1 MNSEIRLQKAR
12 SNRPPRE
19 SRPDIPE
26 PPVASD
32 RPVRPGSAAAK
43 AEAAPSAGDPGA
55 AAEPLAEGDA
65 IRLNVFLQRH
75 GIASRRKADAMILG
89 GQVRIN
95 RKVVTTLG
103 TRVQPGDR
111 VSVNGRVLKAETP
124 ILTYLF
130 NKPDLCLTTRKDS
143 RRRSTIFDI
152 PHLKRLPLNVQPV
165 GRLDFR
171 SEGLLILTNDGDLAY
186 ALSHPRFHVEKT
198 YAVLVS
204 ELLTPDDLERLRNG
218 VELADGF
225 AKPLSVKL
233 GGSEALGGSRGQ
245 WLQVVV
251 LEGRNRLVRRMLASI
266 GFKVVRLVR
275 IGIGQVQLPDQL
287 PAGQFTPV
295 DGLVKSLLDK
305 YRSRV
310 AAFTDEPPAKAGS
323 SLSTESSPTRSDKA
337 GRGGSGKK
345 SGGGRWQREEKNQES
360 SAKVKR
366 TRRNSAPGMKG
377 RADAHQPPETY
388 ARKKEAESM
397 ELAKQARL
405 RKKRN
410 ERKPSVSK

>member
-1 MNSEIRLQKAR
+1 MEEGPAKSKRQVSSLSRHPQAQTAR
-12 SNRPPRE
+12 STC
-19 SRPDIPE
+19 DD
-26 PPVASD
+26 AS
-32 RPVRPGSAAAK
+32 A
-43 AEAAPSAGDPGA
+43 
-55 AAEPLAEGDA
+55 AEGDA

-204 ELLTPDDLERLRNG
+204 ELFTPDDLERLRNG
-218 VELADGF
+218 VTLADGY

-233 GGSEALGGSRGQ
+233 GGTEALGGSRGQ

-287 PAGQFTPV
+287 PAGHFIPAE
-295 DGLVKSLLDK
+295 GHVKALLDK
-305 YRSRV
+305 YRSKV
-310 AAFTDEPPAKAGS
+310 SACTDEPPAKEG
-323 SLSTESSPTRSDKA
+323 TPSSPAPSTTQSDKK
-337 GRGGSGKK
+337 GRGSPNKNSSGRAWNRTGKK
-345 SGGGRWQREEKNQES
+345 QG
-360 SAKVKR
+360 SASKVKSS
-366 TRRNSAPGMKG
+366 RRPSASGIKK
-377 RADAHQPPETY
+377 RSEAHQPLETY

-410 ERKPSVSK
+410 EQKSAVSK